1 MKKTLYS
8 IVFTYLLMACNNSNN
23 AGVIDNNNSN
33 KSTKTH
39 SDSLMDEVMEGHN
52 IGMAKMSKLNVTKN
66 KIQQVLDSIS
76 KLPTNL
82 QKSFTQYKMQLDS
95 TFNRL
100 TFANYAMD
108 KWMEEFNMDSA
119 ANNEEKRV
127 EYLESEKTKISKVNE
142 AMISSL
148 QKADSLLKKKF

>member
-1 MKKTLYS
+1 MKKILP
-8 IVFTYLLMACNNSNN
+8 IVFISLFLACNNS
-23 AGVIDNNNSN
+23 GNNNN
-33 KSTKTH
+33 QTAKTH

-52 IGMAKMSKLNVTKN
+52 IGMAKMSKLNERKN
-66 KIQQVLDSIS
+66 EIRHVLDSIS

-82 QKSFTQYKMQLDS
+82 QKNFTQYKMQLDS

-108 KWMEEFNMDSA
+108 KWMEEFNIDSA
-119 ANNEEKRV
+119 SNNEEKRA
-127 EYLESEKTKISKVNE
+127 EYLESEKIKISKVNE

-148 QKADSLLKKKF
+148 QKADTLLKKKF

>member
-1 MKKTLYS
+1 MKKILP
-8 IVFTYLLMACNNSNN
+8 IVFIFLFLACNNS
-23 AGVIDNNNSN
+23 GNSGIHSSDDGTKAQ
-33 KSTKTH
+33 KSH
-39 SDSLMDEVMEGHN
+39 SDSLMNEVMEGHN
-52 IGMAKMSKLNVTKN
+52 IGMAKMSKLNETKN

-76 KLPTNL
+76 KLPTHL
-82 QKSFTQYKMQLDS
+82 QKSFTQYKMELDS

-119 ANNEEKRV
+119 ANDEEKRI

>member
-1 MKKTLYS
+1 
-8 IVFTYLLMACNNSNN
+8 MACNNSNN

-52 IGMAKMSKLNVTKN
+52 IGMAKMSKLNERK
-66 KIQQVLDSIS
+66 KEIRHVLDSIS
-76 KLPTNL
+76 KLPINI

-100 TFANYAMD
+100 TFADYAME

-119 ANNEEKRV
+119 ANNEEKRA
-127 EYLESEKTKISKVNE
+127 EYLESEKIKISKVNE
-142 AMISSL
+142 AMINSL
-148 QKADSLLKKKF
+148 QKADSLLKKKL